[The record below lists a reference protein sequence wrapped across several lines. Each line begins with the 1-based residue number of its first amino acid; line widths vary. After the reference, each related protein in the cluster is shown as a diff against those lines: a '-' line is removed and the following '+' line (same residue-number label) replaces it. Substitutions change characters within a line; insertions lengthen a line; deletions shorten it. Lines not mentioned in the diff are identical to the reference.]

1 MEVRLEE
8 ALDLVGHSRHNV
20 LILIVSS
27 TVHLAAVLDLLGF
40 CVLVPAASCDLKLD
54 LMEIGMLTSVP
65 FAGYLSALPWGY
77 YADTQGRRKAII
89 VSTIV
94 GSALAI
100 VTSFSSSFEMMLIL
114 KLIGCS
120 FSTASITLTITYL
133 GECTGSRHR
142 NKYIFIMNS
151 FNLASDFTCYAL
163 AYGILRLEFN
173 IAIPWLSITYRP
185 WRLLALVMALMLA
198 VGAVMMLCL
207 HESPKFLAN
216 RGHVDKALSVLKSS
230 YGLKGNDADYLRS
243 LMTIDHVALSLKPT
257 FWSSVVAQT
266 IPIFKPPL
274 VLKTLQLFF
283 LMSVCLSTNNV
294 FFMWFPTMVNSFYS
308 SMSDTQSGF
317 CEKIISNLT
326 NEISEDVICDDTV
339 ANNTIYSGMAFSV
352 FFTLVN
358 FLTSRL
364 AKWRK
369 IVLLSTLT
377 ISGISA
383 VLVDIIHQPIVSM
396 MLFIFIQLSGIL
408 TGNVAS
414 YFVDLYPTSYRGLG
428 TSLGLMCARMT
439 CLAGVNI
446 VGGTIVSHCSMTFFG
461 WAVFVLCGIAVAWFL
476 PSDKK

>member
-1 MEVRLEE
+1 MEVQLEE

-54 LMEIGMLTSVP
+54 LMEI
-65 FAGYLSALPWGY
+65 GYLSALPWGY

-173 IAIPWLSITYRP
+173 IAIPWLSTTYRP

-198 VGAVMMLCL
+198 
-207 HESPKFLAN
+207 
-216 RGHVDKALSVLKSS
+216 
-230 YGLKGNDADYLRS
+230 LRS
-243 LMTIDHVALSLKPT
+243 LMTIDHVALRVKPT

-383 VLVDIIHQPIVSM
+383 VLVDIIHQPVVSM

-476 PSDKK
+476 PSDKKRIELINGV

>member
-1 MEVRLEE
+1 MEVQLEE

-173 IAIPWLSITYRP
+173 IAIPWLSTTYRP

-198 VGAVMMLCL
+198 
-207 HESPKFLAN
+207 
-216 RGHVDKALSVLKSS
+216 
-230 YGLKGNDADYLRS
+230 LRS
-243 LMTIDHVALSLKPT
+243 LMTIDHVALRVKPT

-383 VLVDIIHQPIVSM
+383 VLVDIIHQPVVSM

-414 YFVDLYPTSYRGLG
+414 YFVDLYPTSYRWYSGRL
-428 TSLGLMCARMT
+428 
-439 CLAGVNI
+439 
-446 VGGTIVSHCSMTFFG
+446 VS
-461 WAVFVLCGIAVAWFL
+461 AVRQKTNRIN
-476 PSDKK
+476 